1 MITFIILISCLI
13 GAIQLHMK
21 NKPNRKYTIPNV
33 TYEKRSIT
41 KEEEQDIKNEIEIKK
56 RSKYERGIMM
66 VSLKEIKQYLEKR
79 IGKTTTIEDVDFK
92 LADVLEV
99 ENQENIIIIVFVVND
114 NSLVFQVG
122 GNGLPIIIA
131 DKKVDC
137 ISRYV
142 RFESEESFTGILYRF
157 LEQYAKNV
165 EIIENDG
172 VERDIFVW
180 H

>member
-1 MITFIILISCLI
+1 MDSRAKAGGILTLFGIVGVILIIIAFMCIERVPQGTVGVVYSPK
-13 GAIQLHMK
+13 G
-21 NKPNRKYTIPNV
+21 V
-33 TYEKRSIT
+33 
-41 KEEEQDIKNEIEIKK
+41 KEETLSPGWHVVAPMNKVNE
-56 RSKYERGIMM
+56 YP
-66 VSLKEIKQYLEKR
+66 
-79 IGKTTTIEDVDFK
+79 
-92 LADVLEV
+92 
-99 ENQENIIIIVFVVND
+99 D

-142 RFESEESFTGILYRF
+142 RFESEESFIGILYRF
-157 LEQYAKNV
+157 LEQYAQNV

>member
-1 MITFIILISCLI
+1 
-13 GAIQLHMK
+13 
-21 NKPNRKYTIPNV
+21 
-33 TYEKRSIT
+33 
-41 KEEEQDIKNEIEIKK
+41 
-56 RSKYERGIMM
+56 M